1 LLDSAGFWGIVF
13 LQNLSC
19 THLNKQQHM
28 THFGNTNNQPL
39 LVAMFSDRDNAEK
52 AYNELKDLGY
62 QADEI
67 NVIMTSE
74 GHSKHFEKHGI
85 KTEMGN
91 KALEGTG
98 AGAAIGGI
106 AGGIAGAIAALG
118 SNLIIP
124 GLGLVV
130 LGPLAAGLAG
140 AGAGGLTGGLIG
152 ALVGAGIPEE
162 KSKVYEEGLKRGN
175 IIIAVHPHNAEDLRS
190 IPERWKEYH
199 ATDVVYS

>member
-1 LLDSAGFWGIVF
+1 MA
-13 LQNLSC
+13 
-19 THLNKQQHM
+19 
-28 THFGNTNNQPL
+28 HFGNTNNQPL
-39 LVAMFSDRDNAEK
+39 IVAMFTDRDNAEK
-52 AYNELKDLGY
+52 AYNELKELGY
-62 QADEI
+62 EADEI

-74 GHSKHFEKHGI
+74 GQTKHFGERDNKDS

-98 AGAAIGGI
+98 TGAAIGGI
-106 AGGIAGAIAALG
+106 TGGIAGAIAAIG

-140 AGAGGLTGGLIG
+140 AGAGGLTGGIIG

-162 KSKVYEEGLKRGN
+162 KSKVYQEGLKHGN
-175 IIIAVHPHNAEDLRS
+175 IILAVHPHNADDLRA
-190 IPERWKEYH
+190 IPERWREYH
-199 ATDVVYS
+199 ATDVVYN